1 MKVIV
6 TYEAL
11 DWQGNIVKQ
20 TKTCKHSFEPTVEA
34 LMKASIEGSSSILG
48 FPSSAPAYS
57 FLRNDLGIDRSTII
71 SLVKAE
77 AKFKRWRLV
86 LWDKDVKSSGK
97 MRWEIA

>member
-11 DWQGNIVKQ
+11 DWQGNIVRQ

-48 FPSSAPAYS
+48 FSSSAPAYS
-57 FLRNDLGIDRSTII
+57 FLMNVLGLNHSIFI

-77 AKFKRWRLV
+77 AKFNGWKLV

>member
-11 DWQGNIVKQ
+11 DWQGNIVRQ

-34 LMKASIEGSSSILG
+34 LMKASIEGSFSILG
-48 FPSSAPAYS
+48 FPSSTPAYS
-57 FLRNDLGIDRSTII
+57 FLRNDLGLNHSIFF

-77 AKFKRWRLV
+77 AKFKGWKLV